1 MKHNHVRQIVFPLLT
16 ALIWGTS
23 FVAQDVCSEKMGA
36 MTFNAVRS
44 YIAVIALLLII
55 FIFGKLKKDKPQ
67 LTTEQKKQGRKQLWI
82 GGFCCGTALAVGA
95 NLQQA
100 GIGAG
105 TDAGK
110 AGFITAL
117 YIVLVPIFGLVFK
130 KKVSLSVW
138 ISVALAVIAL
148 YLLCVNGALTIAYG
162 DLLMLLCAAFFAIH
176 ILVIDHFT
184 QFVDG
189 MKLSCIQFL
198 VAGTWSF
205 IGMLVFEQPD
215 WSAVLSCALPILYV
229 GIFSSGVAYTLQILA
244 QKDSNPTVVSLL
256 LSLES
261 VFGAVSGAIFL
272 HETMSGKE
280 LIGCVLMLIAVV
292 LAQIDF
298 PIKKKSK
305 TA

>member
-1 MKHNHVRQIVFPLLT
+1 MKHNQVRQIVFPLLT

-67 LTTEQKKQGRKQLWI
+67 LTTEQKKQGRRQLWI
-82 GGFCCGTALAVGA
+82 GGLCCGTALAVGA

-100 GIGAG
+100 GLGAG

-130 KKVSLSVW
+130 KKVSLPVW
-138 ISVALAVIAL
+138 ISVALAVAAL

-205 IGMLVFEQPD
+205 IGMLIFEQPD

-244 QKDSNPTVVSLL
+244 QKDSNPTVVTIL
-256 LSLES
+256 LSMES
-261 VFGAVSGAIFL
+261 VFAVISGAILL
-272 HETMSGKE
+272 HQQMTGREYF
-280 LIGCVLMLIAVV
+280 GCVLMFVAVL
-292 LAQIDF
+292 LAQIPNPF
-298 PIKKKSK
+298 EKKK
-305 TA
+305 AVV

>member
-1 MKHNHVRQIVFPLLT
+1 MKHNQVRQIVFPLLT

-100 GIGAG
+100 GLGAG

-117 YIVLVPIFGLVFK
+117 YIVLVPIFGLFFK
-130 KKVSLSVW
+130 KKVSLPVW

-189 MKLSCIQFL
+189 TKLSCIQFL

-205 IGMLVFEQPD
+205 IGMLIFEQPD

-244 QKDSNPTVVSLL
+244 QKDSNPTVVTIL
-256 LSLES
+256 LSMES
-261 VFGAVSGAIFL
+261 VFAVISGAILL
-272 HETMSGKE
+272 HQQMTGREYF
-280 LIGCVLMLIAVV
+280 GCVLMFVAVL
-292 LAQIDF
+292 LAQIPNPF
-298 PIKKKSK
+298 EKKK
-305 TA
+305 AVV

>member
-1 MKHNHVRQIVFPLLT
+1 MKHNQVRQIVFPLLT

-100 GIGAG
+100 GLGAG

-130 KKVSLSVW
+130 KKVSLPVW
-138 ISVALAVIAL
+138 ISVALAVAAL
-148 YLLCVNGALTIAYG
+148 YLLCVSGTMTIAYG

-205 IGMLVFEQPD
+205 IGMLIFEHPD

-229 GIFSSGVAYTLQILA
+229 GVFSSGVAYTLQILA
-244 QKDSNPTVVSLL
+244 QKGSNPTVVSIL
-256 LSLES
+256 LSMES
-261 VFGAVSGAIFL
+261 VFAVISGAILL
-272 HETMSGKE
+272 HQQMTGREYF
-280 LIGCVLMLIAVV
+280 GCVLMLAAVL
-292 LAQIDF
+292 LAQIPNPF
-298 PIKKKSK
+298 GKK
-305 TA
+305 AAVV

>member
-1 MKHNHVRQIVFPLLT
+1 MKHNQVRQIVFPLLT

-67 LTTEQKKQGRKQLWI
+67 LTTEQKKHGRKQLWI

-100 GIGAG
+100 GLGAG

-117 YIVLVPIFGLVFK
+117 YIVLVPIFGLFFK
-130 KKVSLSVW
+130 KKVSLPVW

-205 IGMLVFEQPD
+205 IGMLIFEQPD

-229 GIFSSGVAYTLQILA
+229 GIFSSGVAYTLQIVG
-244 QKDSNPTVVSLL
+244 QKDVEPTIASMI

-261 VFGAVSGAIFL
+261 AISAL
-272 HETMSGKE
+272 AGWVILGQKLSLKQAG
-280 LIGCVLMLIAVV
+280 GCVLVFAAIMLVQLPERQKA
-292 LAQIDF
+292 
-298 PIKKKSK
+298 K
-305 TA
+305 